1 MQKFINN
8 WMADIELAEGVTTL
22 AVDLPNGT
30 YLLTI
35 ADSAAS
41 AARWEIVQAVVVAGV
56 ATLTRAREGTAD
68 QDWPAGSVVYL
79 DVTAGFL
86 NGLLSQIAALTA
98 RVAAL
103 EAGAPPGVLTD
114 ASGAF
119 LLSSSG
125 EFLTT
130 GATA

>member
-1 MQKFINN
+1 MQNFINN
-8 WMADIELAEGVTTL
+8 WRADIELAEGVTTL
-22 AVDLPNGT
+22 VVDLPDGT

-35 ADSAAS
+35 ANSAAS
-41 AARWEIVQAVVVAGV
+41 ASRWEIVQAVVVEGV
-56 ATLTRAREGTAD
+56 ATLTRAREGTID

-98 RVAAL
+98 RVTAL
-103 EAGAPPGVLTD
+103 EEGAPAGALTD
-114 ASGAF
+114 SSGAF
-119 LLSSSG
+119 LLSNG
-125 EFLTT
+125 GDFLTT